1 MCDKNFNLFES
12 YRDLGIIY
20 LIFKQISMALPP
32 PKNSKLAALQPDKV
46 KAVQSILSKKAARG
60 KKADPFNT
68 VSRP

>member
-1 MCDKNFNLFES
+1 
-12 YRDLGIIY
+12 
-20 LIFKQISMALPP
+20 MALPP

-68 VSRP
+68 ISRP

>member
-1 MCDKNFNLFES
+1 MCDQNFNLFES
-12 YRDLGIIY
+12 YRDLGY
-20 LIFKQISMALPP
+20 LIFKHFSMALPP
-32 PKNSKLAALQPDKV
+32 PKNNKPAALQPDKV